1 MKKSTGILLAV
12 QAAAI
17 LSVLIIRWCCCQYDF
32 AVMPCVSDVAA
43 KSAANAAGLNGPG
56 ENERSVE
63 DMVMQIVYQL
73 ARRSV
78 VKVTVK
84 DSAGSGIIWKIDD
97 GIVIASSRHLLLK
110 DVSAEVTFGN
120 QETAKAA
127 VMGYSQQYDIGFVRI
142 PEKSV
147 TGSILRDIY
156 EAVPLLYESESE
168 EAKKTFGQSYAG
180 QRVLQVGAVLD
191 RETANFSSGSI
202 KGIHF
207 VPLFNTNVLETAC
220 FSRAGMSGGGVFDES
235 GRLLGM
241 ISGGDVPENSEKR
254 EAELTYSIP
263 PVLIQME
270 YEKILEDT

>member
-1 MKKSTGILLAV
+1 MKKATGILLAV
-12 QAAAI
+12 QTAAI
-17 LSVLIIRWCCCQYDF
+17 LSVLIIRWYCCQYDF
-32 AVMPCVSDVAA
+32 AVMPCVSDAAA
-43 KSAANAAGLNGPG
+43 KRVANAAEFNGSG

-84 DSAGSGIIWKIDD
+84 GAAGSGIIWKIDD
-97 GIVIASSRHLLLK
+97 GIVIASNRHLLLK
-110 DVSAEVTFGN
+110 DVNAEVTFGN

-127 VMGYSQQYDIGFVRI
+127 IMGYSQQYDIGFVKI

-156 EAVPLLYESESE
+156 EAVPILYESESE
-168 EAKKTFGQSYAG
+168 DAKKIFEQGYTG

-191 RETANFSSGSI
+191 KETANFSSGSV
-202 KGIHF
+202 KGLNF

-263 PVLIQME
+263 SVLIQME
-270 YEKILEDT
+270 YEKISENM